1 MPRFHEIGKD
11 TVVNEDKIIC
21 VKKIADTIHLCTK
34 KDGCTLKE
42 TIKCEKKE
50 CPENF
55 NYLSFRFGF
64 T

>member
-1 MPRFHEIGKD
+1 MPRFHEIGKN
-11 TVVNEDKIIC
+11 TVVNEDKIVWI
-21 VKKIADTIHLCTK
+21 KKLADTK

-42 TIKCEKKE
+42 TIKCDKKE

-55 NYLSFRFGF
+55 NYLCFRFGF